1 MMELGTTQILGDAV
15 AANWVQM
22 VAYFTAAPDSPQR
35 DDILRSMIG
44 TVLDELPMDEVCDAW
59 IEAGEPEDT
68 TPAGEDAPLSVRL
81 MTAVREDLVMT
92 SSAEDVAIA
101 AGLDPAP
108 SAHDAIGAGS
118 RVLATDLGW
127 PYGVVAMPA
136 APSREVAL
144 VRGVR
149 LRDVDAAVWEDL
161 TPGLYAVTD
170 WTADDDGGVRSVDT
184 RPVTASEE
192 ERPYWL

>member
-1 MMELGTTQILGDAV
+1 MLEFGTTQILGDAV
-15 AANWVQM
+15 AKNWVQT

-44 TVLDELPMDEVCDAW
+44 TVLDELPMDEVCDSW
-59 IEAGEPEDT
+59 IEAGEPEDP

-92 SSAEDVAIA
+92 TSAEDVAIA
-101 AGLDPAP
+101 AGFDPQP
-108 SAHDAIGAGS
+108 PAHDTIGAGS
-118 RVLATDLGW
+118 RVLVTDLGW
-127 PYGVVAMPA
+127 PYGVVAMLA

-144 VRGVR
+144 VEGVR
-149 LRDVDAAVWEDL
+149 LRDVDTEVWAAL
-161 TPGLYAVTD
+161 APGLYDVTD
-170 WTADDDGGVRSVDT
+170 WVADDDGGVRSVDT